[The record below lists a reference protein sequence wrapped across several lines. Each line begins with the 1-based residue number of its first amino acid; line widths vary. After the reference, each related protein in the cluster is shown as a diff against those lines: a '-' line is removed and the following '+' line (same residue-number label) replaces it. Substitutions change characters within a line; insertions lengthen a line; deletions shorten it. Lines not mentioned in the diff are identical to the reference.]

1 MANFMNPLFY
11 PSVNANSENA
21 TNYIIPDMSLRYKLR
36 VLMTQY
42 SSQEIHATLQQ
53 IFRDDYEYY
62 QTLFSQA
69 QIHTQAESQTQTQ
82 AQVETQNQAQPQT
95 QPQAQPQT
103 QTQAQPQAQQESQP
117 TPLTPTDE
125 TPISNTTKL
134 RSDTRIRVVK
144 RPVADAPTEETVTVV
159 VQREDAVSVASVI
172 SGDREKKAQM
182 KKEQTEKEGEKY
194 RELVSKGIDPE
205 SLLTKE
211 NLKKWIDTDGL
222 TYAQIARDHVG
233 LSALQVSNIA
243 KGFGFK
249 SIIAKKRAMFLAAKK
264 F

>member
-1 MANFMNPLFY
+1 MNPLFY
-11 PSVNANSENA
+11 PSANANANANTENA

-42 SSQEIHATLQQ
+42 SSQEIHETLQQ

-62 QTLFSQA
+62 QTLFSQV
-69 QIHTQAESQTQTQ
+69 QAETQTQTQSQTQT
-82 AQVETQNQAQPQT
+82 QT
-95 QPQAQPQT
+95 QPQAQPE
-103 QTQAQPQAQQESQP
+103 QESQP
-117 TPLTPTDE
+117 TPTVE

-144 RPVADAPTEETVTVV
+144 RPVADAPTEETVAVV

>member
-1 MANFMNPLFY
+1 MNPLFY
-11 PSVNANSENA
+11 SSVNANANSENA

-82 AQVETQNQAQPQT
+82 AQPQTQVDAQPQVQTQVQAQVQAQP
-95 QPQAQPQT
+95 
-103 QTQAQPQAQQESQP
+103 QQESQP

-144 RPVADAPTEETVTVV
+144 RPVADAPTEETVAVV
-159 VQREDAVSVASVI
+159 VQREDAVSVASAI